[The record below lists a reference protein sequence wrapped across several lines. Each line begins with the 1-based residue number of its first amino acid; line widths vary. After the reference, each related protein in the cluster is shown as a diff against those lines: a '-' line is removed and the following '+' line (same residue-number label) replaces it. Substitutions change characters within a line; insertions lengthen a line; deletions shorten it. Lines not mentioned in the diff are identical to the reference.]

1 METPCYIINSFI
13 FIKGKSQKFTGDIF
27 QQISIFKFWSSK
39 ENPTPQR
46 VRFKIY
52 TKFKY

>member
-13 FIKGKSQKFTGDIF
+13 FMKRKCQKFAGDIF
-27 QQISIFKFWSSK
+27 WQIGVFKFWSSK
-39 ENPTPQR
+39 ENLTLCG
-46 VRFKIY
+46 VGFKIY